1 MVINHFAK
9 ENKNF
14 VVNEDISMS
23 TNSIR
28 KIVKQDFELNT
39 NAVQKINKILEIS
52 NHDSRNLIP
61 ILQDLQDEFNYLPE
75 KIISHIAKEL
85 NVSEHHIYGV
95 ATFYSQF
102 KFIKPGKHIIRVCM
116 GTACHVLG
124 AQSLLDKLSRD
135 LKIDSG
141 ETTEDEL
148 FSLESVYCLGCCALA
163 PVMLIDDEVYGSM
176 TAAKVNKI
184 LRKYRKV
191 DKPKQTKSG
200 TGKK

>member
-1 MVINHFAK
+1 
-9 ENKNF
+9 
-14 VVNEDISMS
+14 MS
-23 TNSIR
+23 TKSTS
-28 KIVKQDFELNT
+28 KSVTQDFELNT
-39 NAVQKINKILEIS
+39 QAKNKLKKILEAS
-52 NHDSRNLIP
+52 SYDKRNLIQ
-61 ILQDLQDEFNYLPE
+61 ILQDVQDEFNYLPE
-75 KIISHIAKEL
+75 KIIVFIAREL
-85 NVSEHHIYGV
+85 KISEHHIYGV

-135 LKIDSG
+135 LKIAPG

-163 PVMLIDDEVYGSM
+163 PVMLIDDDVYGSM

-184 LRKYRKV
+184 LRKYQMELKA
-191 DKPKQTKSG
+191 KGGS
-200 TGKK
+200 KK

>member
-1 MVINHFAK
+1 
-9 ENKNF
+9 
-14 VVNEDISMS
+14 MS
-23 TNSIR
+23 TNSTSRVI
-28 KIVKQDFELNT
+28 KQDFELNSK
-39 NAVQKINKILEIS
+39 AISKLAKILEAY
-52 NHDSRNLIP
+52 NYDPRNLIQ
-61 ILQDLQDEFNYLPE
+61 ILQDTQEEFNYLPE
-75 KIISHIAKEL
+75 KIITHIAKEL
-85 NVSEHHIYGV
+85 KISEHHVYGV

-135 LKIDSG
+135 LSIKSG

-163 PVMLIDDEVYGSM
+163 PVMLIDDDVYGNM

-184 LRKYRKV
+184 LRNYRKEI
-191 DKPKQTKSG
+191 KEKESKSG
-200 TGKK
+200 GNK

>member
-1 MVINHFAK
+1 
-9 ENKNF
+9 
-14 VVNEDISMS
+14 MS
-23 TNSIR
+23 TSSLR
-28 KIVKQDFELNT
+28 KTSAQDFELNS
-39 NAVQKINKILEIS
+39 NAKQKISKIIAAS
-52 NHDSRNLIP
+52 NHDPKNLIQ

-85 NVSEHHIYGV
+85 KISEHHIFGV

-124 AQSLLDKLSRD
+124 AQSLLDNLSRD
-135 LKIDSG
+135 LGIDSG
-141 ETTEDEL
+141 ETTKDEL

-163 PVMLIDDEVYGSM
+163 PVMVIDDDVYGSM
-176 TAAKVNKI
+176 TAAKVNRI

-191 DKPKQTKSG
+191 AKPRQNKSG
-200 TGKK
+200 ASKK

>member
-1 MVINHFAK
+1 
-9 ENKNF
+9 
-14 VVNEDISMS
+14 
-23 TNSIR
+23 
-28 KIVKQDFELNT
+28 
-39 NAVQKINKILEIS
+39 
-52 NHDSRNLIP
+52 
-61 ILQDLQDEFNYLPE
+61 
-75 KIISHIAKEL
+75 
-85 NVSEHHIYGV
+85 YGV

-135 LKIDSG
+135 LKIESG

-163 PVMLIDDEVYGSM
+163 PVMLIDEDVYGSM

-184 LRKYRKV
+184 LRRYRRELKE
-191 DKPKQTKSG
+191 KQTKSG
-200 TGKK
+200 GKK

>member
-1 MVINHFAK
+1 
-9 ENKNF
+9 
-14 VVNEDISMS
+14 MS
-23 TNSIR
+23 TSSQSR
-28 KIVKQDFELNT
+28 LSKQDFKLNA
-39 NAVQKINKILEIS
+39 NAKKKITKILEAS
-52 NHDSRNLIP
+52 NHDPRNLIQ

-85 NVSEHHIYGV
+85 NISEHHIFGV

-135 LKIDSG
+135 LAIKPG
-141 ETTEDEL
+141 ETTDDEL

-163 PVMLIDDEVYGSM
+163 PVMLIDDDVYGSM
-176 TAAKVNKI
+176 TAAKVNRI
-184 LRKYRKV
+184 LRKYRRANKA
-191 DKPKQTKSG
+191 DQTEGG